1 MLILLLCLQ
10 AVEQI
15 IIAILKLLEL
25 WWLITPEAY
34 DWGRDQEQENKE
46 IHKYRTFLVNS
57 HM

>member
-34 DWGRDQEQENKE
+34 DCGRDQEQENKE
-46 IHKYRTFLVNS
+46 IHKYRIFLVNS